1 MKKKSAEK
9 TKTPDLSSEEKIKEA
24 ARKVFTRKG
33 YAATRTR
40 DIADEAGMN
49 LALLNYYYR
58 SKEKLF
64 QLVMEEKLQLLF
76 GLISPILMD
85 PRTGVEEK
93 VEKLA
98 TQYLDMLLENP
109 DLPLFVLSEIRQ
121 HPERFKKKMKLDKL
135 IRNSPLLAQLKQRR
149 PDLDPLHFLMNILGL
164 AVFPFVSKPILFP
177 ASSQNNAGFAAAMEE
192 RKILIPKWVRAM
204 LKA

>member
-1 MKKKSAEK
+1 MNKKLSGRRNL
-9 TKTPDLSSEEKIKEA
+9 PDLSSEERIKVA
-24 ARKVFTRKG
+24 AKKVFTRKG

-64 QLVMEEKLQLLF
+64 HLIMEEKLQLLF
-76 GLISPILMD
+76 GIISPIITD
-85 PRTGVEEK
+85 PESSLEEK
-93 VEKLA
+93 IEKLT
-98 TQYLDMLLENP
+98 TQYLDMLLANP

-121 HPERFKKKMKLDKL
+121 HPEGFKKKMKLEKL
-135 IRNSPLLAQLKQRR
+135 IKNSALIMQLKQRR
-149 PDLDPLHFLMNILGL
+149 PDVNPVHFLMNILGL
-164 AVFPFVSKPILFP
+164 SVFPFVSKRILY
-177 ASSQNNAGFAAAMEE
+177 SSSPHDSAIFGSIMEE
-192 RKILIPKWVRAM
+192 RKVLIPKWIKAM

>member
-1 MKKKSAEK
+1 MKKKSAER

-24 ARKVFTRKG
+24 ASKVFTRKG

-76 GLISPILMD
+76 GLISPIVMD

-177 ASSQNNAGFAAAMEE
+177 ASPQNNAGFVAAMEE